1 MRQRIGSAGPRPS
14 NQRQRLQ
21 TPTIKQEAIVLSD
34 SEEDSDVVEVV
45 EQVFSSTFP
54 LTGNGNKRARGA
66 IESRVVD
73 DRPVRRQRQSRQED
87 NSEIEEVH
95 VHSISQPVQTMSN
108 AGVVEETCRS
118 TNVERTR
125 PIEYP
130 QHADPLPIESAELDT
145 IEPEIQ
151 PANNAFII
159 SVTEPTPSNSPGNER
174 PPALDTNTQPLERQ
188 MYLQIFDRI
197 QQTVMHTESHLF
209 SPREQQTLVEF
220 SNLDRHSRY
229 LYTRIFMRKQAWLR
243 TSSLNYGE
251 QMVIDQSCKYLTN
264 WGPTAEPF
272 LHSEEMIDNCEDA
285 LSLLLLPEL
294 KTLAKTKGIKQV
306 SKPKE
311 FLCAALL
318 KTLKQRTVTSFFQKN
333 KGDSVKQRQDEFI
346 KAVLEVTGPVVRLNP
361 LVSELFERLHLVFFR
376 SATHLGDSN
385 SIKSAVLSEIGQ
397 IRFPSYS
404 VVRSPDL
411 FASRDAVVQYKQ
423 LVEVGYSMEV
433 LLTSLVKETEQHM
446 KGWQMFVEHQSA
458 WHALLETLRQS
469 PTQSVGGIELMSR
482 VYWRRHFTAGWA
494 LARIA
499 ERGARFAANTK
510 QFAKERD
517 VLESLLS
524 QDAFR
529 LGKRGEWHE
538 RIVLLHTAHL
548 RPKGTSV
555 EARAQT
561 AEALERAKT
570 ACVRALDDV
579 HVNRISL
586 HAISRQLRCIETK
599 LQVDPSERIEHPR
612 LCVEW
617 QMPVERIV
625 YGMRVRN
632 IRRGPSVWDGM
643 DGIPCSV
650 EQLALWRY
658 QELGYTGIHSE
669 NAMVTTLFVLLF
681 WDIVFCP
688 LPGVLDTE
696 YQSQP
701 LDMGSE
707 SFYFSRQAM
716 IEHRLAEIA
725 NGQFVQSI
733 REVYE
738 KQHGVECVGVS
749 WDLPCDQ
756 LQTVATYMGGQRLSA
771 VCRVLATEFR
781 LKRSGFPDLCLW
793 NSQTKHILFAEVK
806 GPKDK
811 LSETQRDW
819 LNILVTNNIDVEVC
833 HVRDGDARDT
843 DD

>member
-1 MRQRIGSAGPRPS
+1 
-14 NQRQRLQ
+14 
-21 TPTIKQEAIVLSD
+21 KQVAIVLSD

-54 LTGNGNKRARGA
+54 LTGNSNKRARGA

-73 DRPVRRQRQSRQED
+73 ARPVRRQRQSKQED
-87 NSEIEEVH
+87 DSEIEEVV
-95 VHSISQPVQTMSN
+95 VHSISQPVQTTSN
-108 AGVVEETCRS
+108 TGVVVEQTCRN
-118 TNVERTR
+118 TKEEVTR

-130 QHADPLPIESAELDT
+130 QHVEPLSIEPVELDT
-145 IEPEIQ
+145 RLLEPETQ
-151 PANNAFII
+151 LEKNACVV
-159 SVTEPTPSNSPGNER
+159 SATSPTPSNNPGNER
-174 PPALDTNTQPLERQ
+174 PAALDTNPQTSERQ

-209 SPREQQTLVEF
+209 SPYEQQTLVEF

-251 QMVIDQSCKYLTN
+251 QMVIDQSCKYLTTQPN
-264 WGPTAEPF
+264 TEPF
-272 LHSEEMIDNCEDA
+272 LHSETNISSCEDA

-294 KTLAKTKGIKQV
+294 KTLAKKKGIKQV

-318 KTLKQRTVTSFFQKN
+318 KTIKQRTVTSFFQKN
-333 KGDSVKQRQDEFI
+333 KGDSVQQRQDEFI
-346 KAVLEVTGPVVRLNP
+346 KSVLQVTGPVVRLNP

-397 IRFPSYS
+397 IRFPSYT
-404 VVRSPDL
+404 VMRSPDL

-423 LVEVGYSMEV
+423 LVEVGYEMEV

-446 KGWQMFVEHQSA
+446 KGWEMFVEHQSE
-458 WHALLETLRQS
+458 WHMLLETLRRPKS
-469 PTQSVGGIELMSR
+469 PAQKVGGIEQMSR

-510 QFAKERD
+510 QFARERD

-538 RIVLLHTAHL
+538 RLILLHTTHL

-561 AEALERAKT
+561 AEALERAKR

-586 HAISRQLRCIETK
+586 HAISRQLRTIETK
-599 LQVDPSERIEHPR
+599 LGVSPDERIEHPR
-612 LCVEW
+612 MCVEW
-617 QMPVERIV
+617 QMPLERV
-625 YGMRVRN
+625 VFGMRVRN
-632 IRRGPSVWDGM
+632 IRRGPSVWDGS

-658 QELGYTGIHSE
+658 RELGYTGIHSE
-669 NAMVTTLFVLLF
+669 NTLATTLFVLLF

-707 SFYFSRQAM
+707 SFYFSRRAM
-716 IEHRLAEIA
+716 IEQRLAEISD
-725 NGQFVQSI
+725 GHFVQSI
-733 REVYE
+733 GDVYE

-756 LQTVATYMGGQRLSA
+756 LQTIASCLGGQCLSA
-771 VCRVLATEFR
+771 ICRVLATEYR
-781 LKRSGFPDLCLW
+781 LKRSGFPDL
-793 NSQTKHILFAEVK
+793 
-806 GPKDK
+806 
-811 LSETQRDW
+811 
-819 LNILVTNNIDVEVC
+819 
-833 HVRDGDARDT
+833 
-843 DD
+843 

>member
-1 MRQRIGSAGPRPS
+1 
-14 NQRQRLQ
+14 
-21 TPTIKQEAIVLSD
+21 
-34 SEEDSDVVEVV
+34 
-45 EQVFSSTFP
+45 
-54 LTGNGNKRARGA
+54 
-66 IESRVVD
+66 
-73 DRPVRRQRQSRQED
+73 
-87 NSEIEEVH
+87 
-95 VHSISQPVQTMSN
+95 
-108 AGVVEETCRS
+108 
-118 TNVERTR
+118 
-125 PIEYP
+125 
-130 QHADPLPIESAELDT
+130 
-145 IEPEIQ
+145 
-151 PANNAFII
+151 
-159 SVTEPTPSNSPGNER
+159 
-174 PPALDTNTQPLERQ
+174 

-209 SPREQQTLVEF
+209 SNREQQIIDEF
-220 SNLDRHSRY
+220 SSLDRHSRY

-243 TSSLNYGE
+243 VSSLNYGE
-251 QMVIDQSCKYLTN
+251 QMVIDQSCKYLTSC
-264 WGPTAEPF
+264 GLSSEPF
-272 LHSEEMIDNCEDA
+272 LHSETNIESCEDA

-294 KTLAKTKGIKQV
+294 KTLAKAKGIKQV
-306 SKPKE
+306 SAKPKE

-318 KTLKQRTVTSFFQKN
+318 KTIKQRTVTSFFQKN

-385 SIKSAVLSEIGQ
+385 SIKSAVLAEIGQ
-397 IRFPSYS
+397 IRFPSYT

-411 FASRDAVVQYKQ
+411 FASRDAVVKYKL
-423 LVEVGYSMEV
+423 LVEVGYEMEV

-446 KGWQMFVEHQSA
+446 KGWEMFMAHQSE
-458 WHALLETLRQS
+458 WHALLETLRRPKNPAQK
-469 PTQSVGGIELMSR
+469 VGGIEQMSH

-510 QFAKERD
+510 QFARERD

-524 QDAFR
+524 QDAYR

-538 RIVLLHTAHL
+538 RLVLLHTTHL
-548 RPKGTSV
+548 RPKGTTS

-561 AEALERAKT
+561 MDALERARS

-586 HAISRQLRCIETK
+586 HAISRQLRAIEAK
-599 LQVDPSERIEHPR
+599 LGVDPCERVEHPR

-617 QMPVERIV
+617 QMPLERV
-625 YGMRVRN
+625 VFGMRVRN
-632 IRRGPSVWDGM
+632 MKRGPSVWDGS

-658 QELGYTGIHSE
+658 RELGYTGMHSE
-669 NAMVTTLFVLLF
+669 NTMITTLFVLLF
-681 WDIVFCP
+681 WDIVFYP

-707 SFYFSRQAM
+707 SFYFSRRAM
-716 IEHRLAEIA
+716 IEQRLAEITD
-725 NGQFVQSI
+725 GHFVQSI
-733 REVYE
+733 QAVYE

-756 LQTVATYMGGQRLSA
+756 LQTIATHLGGKRLAA
-771 VCRVLATEFR
+771 VCRVLATEYR

-793 NSQTKHILFAEVK
+793 NDQTGHVLFAEVK

-819 LNILVTNNIDVEVC
+819 LDILLANSIDVEVC
-833 HVRDGDARDT
+833 HVRDGDARDI